1 MTSTENCNSIQEKTN
16 IGSNH
21 FGANP
26 TERNRN
32 LSTKLSVTNP
42 QLTKEVLNF

>member
-1 MTSTENCNSIQEKTN
+1 VTSIGNCNSVQHKAN

-21 FGANP
+21 FEANP

-32 LSTKLSVTNP
+32 LSAKLSATNP
-42 QLTKEVLNF
+42 KLANEVLNF